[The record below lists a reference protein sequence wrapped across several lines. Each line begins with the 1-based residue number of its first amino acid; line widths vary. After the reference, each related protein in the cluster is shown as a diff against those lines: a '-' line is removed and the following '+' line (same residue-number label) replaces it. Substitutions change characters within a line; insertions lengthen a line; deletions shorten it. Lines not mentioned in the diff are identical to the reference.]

1 MRKWVCAGCAAVAI
15 GGAVAVA
22 MLSQAVEPAKSQP
35 TEIMTTPLAG
45 DGTREVKIVN
55 VILPPGADSGRHFH
69 HGDQYTT
76 VQEGEIKIT
85 VDGAGEH
92 VLKAGQ
98 ALHIDA
104 MTVHRTQNLSDQPAR
119 TTEFFIIAKGQ
130 PLVEK
135 SE

>member
-1 MRKWVCAGCAAVAI
+1 MRKWIYAACAAAAI
-15 GGAVAVA
+15 GGGVAAA
-22 MLSQAVEPAKSQP
+22 MLSRAAEPAKGQP
-35 TEIMTTPLAG
+35 TEVMATPLTG
-45 DGTREVKIVN
+45 DGAREVKIIN

-85 VDGAGEH
+85 VDGSGEH

-98 ALHIDA
+98 ALHIDGMVA
-104 MTVHRTQNLSDQPAR
+104 HRTQNLSGQPAR
-119 TTEFFIIAKGQ
+119 TTEFFIVAKGQ

-135 SE
+135 AE

>member
-1 MRKWVCAGCAAVAI
+1 MRKWVCAACAAVAI
-15 GGAVAVA
+15 GAVAVA
-22 MLSQAVEPAKSQP
+22 MLSQPVEPAKSQP

-45 DGTREVKIVN
+45 DGAREVKIVN

-69 HGDQYTT
+69 HGDQCTT

-85 VDGAGEH
+85 VGGAGDH

-104 MTVHRTQNLSDQPAR
+104 MTVNRNLSGQPAR
-119 TTEFFIIAKGQ
+119 TTEFFIVAKDQ

-135 SE
+135 SD